1 MKRLALVSC
10 LSASLVIF
18 GVAPIGAQQP
28 GRPSTVARPPA
39 ARPPAVRPTSAP
51 VPASAPVSAPV
62 SAGVQVAVID
72 INYVFKNHQGFN
84 ARMEGIKREIE
95 SFEGELRTQQ
105 KEIVDLAQK
114 LNEYNPSSPEY
125 KRIEEEA
132 TRDRI
137 DIQAKAQLKK
147 KDILE
152 QEAQYYFE
160 AYQQIQAAVQ
170 AIADRH
176 SIGLVLRFDRD
187 VMDPNDRT
195 SVLKGVNRAVVMQR
209 NLDITDLVL
218 DSVNSKVIGQPPVGP
233 AGGGVRS
240 R

>member
-1 MKRLALVSC
+1 MKRMALISF
-10 LSASLVIF
+10 LSASLVVLGIAPLDAQQPIRPVTQP
-18 GVAPIGAQQP
+18 GVAP
-28 GRPSTVARPPA
+28 RPQAVAPSPA
-39 ARPPAVRPTSAP
+39 
-51 VPASAPVSAPV
+51 

-84 ARMEGIKREIE
+84 ARMEGIKRDIE
-95 SFEGELRTQQ
+95 AFEGELRNQQ
-105 KEIVDLAQK
+105 KAIVDLAQK
-114 LNEYNPSSPEY
+114 LNEYNPASPEY
-125 KRIEEEA
+125 KRIEEET

-160 AYQQIQAAVQ
+160 AYQQILSAVQ

-176 SIGLVLRFDRD
+176 GIGLVLRFDRD
-187 VMDPNDRT
+187 VIDPNDRT

-218 DSVNSKVIGQPPVGP
+218 DTINVKAVGQVPVGP
-233 AGGGVRS
+233 AGPAARS

>member
-1 MKRLALVSC
+1 MKRMALISF
-10 LSASLVIF
+10 LSACLVALGI
-18 GVAPIGAQQP
+18 APLDAQQP
-28 GRPSTVARPPA
+28 IRPVAQPGLAPRPQAIAPS
-39 ARPPAVRPTSAP
+39 SAP
-51 VPASAPVSAPV
+51 APA

-84 ARMEGIKREIE
+84 ARMEGIKRDIE
-95 SFEGELRTQQ
+95 AFEGELRNQQ
-105 KEIVDLAQK
+105 KAIVDLTQK
-114 LNEYNPSSPEY
+114 LNEYNPASPEY
-125 KRIEEEA
+125 KRIEEET

-160 AYQQIQAAVQ
+160 AYQQILSAVQ
-170 AIADRH
+170 VIADRH
-176 SIGLVLRFDRD
+176 GIALVLRFDRD
-187 VMDPNDRT
+187 VIDPNDRT

-218 DSVNSKVIGQPPVGP
+218 DSINGKVIGQVPVGP
-233 AGGGVRS
+233 AGPAVRP